1 MATVHNTTTTPKT
14 DSGGEAASRPLRL
27 HHNAYVVKD
36 QRATRHFYED
46 ILGLPLVAT
55 WTEVDELFGAERVFC
70 HTFYG
75 LADGSAMAFFQFAN
89 PDDQALFEPQFRSSP
104 FIHVAMKV
112 DDATQQAIAARLT
125 EAQLEFNVVDHGY
138 CVSLYVIDPDGLRL
152 ELTRDHP
159 DVENINAERLA
170 SAHADLERWMSGD
183 HRSNN
188 TFRGE

>member
-1 MATVHNTTTTPKT
+1 MHATSLP
-14 DSGGEAASRPLRL
+14 ARL

-36 QRATRHFYED
+36 QRTTRHFYED

-55 WTEVDELFGAERVFC
+55 WTEVEELFGAERHFC

-75 LADGSAMAFFQFAN
+75 LADGSALAFFQFAN

-104 FIHVAMKV
+104 FIHVALKV
-112 DDATQQAIAARLT
+112 DNATQQAIATRLT
-125 EAQLEFNVVDHGY
+125 EAQLQSNVVDHGY

-152 ELTRDHP
+152 ELTCDHR
-159 DVENINAERLA
+159 DVESIIAERLA
-170 SAHADLERWMSGD
+170 SAHDDLVRWMSGD

-188 TFRGE
+188 TFRGD